1 MLAVARLHDEL
12 QLRILRREL
21 AECAVVA
28 DFLDVAAVLGDDVEA
43 GMVKKSAQTLRNSPT
58 LPFLGFVAGFAVNAV
73 SSNDRHL
80 KSFL

>member
-1 MLAVARLHDEL
+1 MGEELESWEGLAWGGSAGTAGLP
-12 QLRILRREL
+12 
-21 AECAVVA
+21 
-28 DFLDVAAVLGDDVEA
+28 VLGDDVEA